1 MEKGRL
7 AILSSASVKK
17 AQQYSAV
24 ALVLKLISPMKKST
38 KSPKN
43 NSIYKEVFIE
53 LFKELVSFKQMQ
65 WILFVVGAFFIYF
78 MSPDGDPLNKGE
90 NGKGS
95 WNLWTGLFFWGVIA
109 VWYLLNKKKPQAFQ
123 QLVDNDPV
131 LNQLDREIEDTID
144 SQVPYLLKVKKERP
158 EDWAWMVKAGLVP
171 KDFGDNKKV
180 ADISDEL
187 EMSDEFDPEKQK
199 EIAQLKARLAE
210 LESKNSGS
218 EG

>member
-1 MEKGRL
+1 
-7 AILSSASVKK
+7 
-17 AQQYSAV
+17 
-24 ALVLKLISPMKKST
+24 MKKST

-109 VWYLLNKKKPQAFQ
+109 VWYFLNKKKPQTLQ
-123 QLVDNDPV
+123 NLITNDQELKQIDNDIKD
-131 LNQLDREIEDTID
+131 LID
-144 SQVPYLLKVKKERP
+144 SQIPILLRLKKQHPDLWKIAVE
-158 EDWAWMVKAGLVP
+158 KGLVP
-171 KDFGDNKKV
+171 QDFDDNKKV
-180 ADISDEL
+180 ADTSDEL
-187 EMSDEFDPEKQK
+187 EMSVEFDAEKQK

-218 EG
+218 EGE

>member
-1 MEKGRL
+1 M
-7 AILSSASVKK
+7 AIFSSASVRKGK
-17 AQQYSAV
+17 HYSAV
-24 ALVLKLISPMKKST
+24 ALILKLISPMKKST

-53 LFKELVSFKQMQ
+53 LFKELVSFKQMR

-109 VWYLLNKKKPQAFQ
+109 VWYFLNKKKPQSLQ
-123 QLVDNDPV
+123 QVLDNDPV
-131 LNQLDREIEDTID
+131 LKKIDREIQATMD
-144 SQVPYLLKVKKERP
+144 SQVPYLLKVKRERP

-171 KDFGDNKKV
+171 QDFDDNKKV
-180 ADISDEL
+180 ADTSDEL
-187 EMSDEFDPEKQK
+187 EMSDEFDAEKQK

-218 EG
+218 EGE